1 MVVQTRR
8 SKRQKCQ
15 DENSDVHRISRSSS
29 ALDLTSPCDYT
40 GVGKMTP
47 LMDGGDKEGVVRAR
61 ARSVL
66 GVKHVNSI
74 PTTTSPHEVT
84 KVPQS
89 MPTDDDDVFDGGH
102 AHHAK
107 SKTRSR
113 VTCGGL
119 PARCPTLE
127 GHDTAV
133 SLSTLPDSCLLEIF
147 RHSSSDESGST
158 VEYAANPC
166 MSVYPLVCQRWKDLL
181 GGPSSVWEHVCV
193 GSSLRR
199 IDVDRMVS
207 WMAKRAPS
215 IKKVSYAFRGA
226 FEYTT
231 TAGALQEATNTVW
244 DLIHVALGP
253 KNLTAMI
260 ESLELTSLET
270 QVYENILK
278 HAAAYFP
285 NLHSLSLSG
294 LGDLSKDAM
303 QGLEALKGL
312 EHLSLR
318 FDKDVMNPFQG
329 ENGSLPASIFAM
341 TQLKSLTLE
350 TKGICSIQPAIS
362 TMKNL
367 EELKLESMTNMA
379 SLPLMI
385 VQLRNLTKLSL
396 KGSKGLFGA
405 ANSSRNGGTIEPG
418 TERMFWMIRSLPRLE
433 QLNLDGC
440 GIKEFPLLDSL
451 PVNSSLK
458 RLSMNDNPE
467 MVFKKGLAAFQAL
480 EWVSMKSCNMPCVS
494 SAVTALKNL
503 RYLDISNNGLV
514 ECNGLGK
521 LSKLRVLHASHNHF
535 PSFPRDIL
543 ALSNLKELHM
553 YGCIYLE
560 FPASLEHL
568 TTAWKHMVRMDLRKG
583 VAPHPARYQ
592 ASSLYWLRKL
602 DEAYEAAHQRSG
614 VILFDASND
623 E

>member
-1 MVVQTRR
+1 MVVHTRR

-15 DENSDVHRISRSSS
+15 DENADIHRHSTSSS
-29 ALDLTSPCDYT
+29 FIDLSSPCDCT

-47 LMDGGDKEGVVRAR
+47 LMAGGGRGGVVRPR

-66 GVKHVNSI
+66 GAKQVNSI
-74 PTTTSPHEVT
+74 PTTTSPHEVI

-102 AHHAK
+102 AHHTK

-119 PARCPTLE
+119 PARYPALE
-127 GHDTAV
+127 GHEPAV
-133 SLSTLPDSCLLEIF
+133 TLSSLPDSCLLEIF
-147 RHSSSDESGST
+147 RHSVCDES
-158 VEYAANPC
+158 VEYTANPC
-166 MSVYPLVCQRWKDLL
+166 LSVFPLVCQRWKDLL
-181 GGPSSVWEHVCV
+181 GGPSPVWEHLSF

-199 IDVDRMVS
+199 IDIDVMVA
-207 WMAKRAPS
+207 WMKKRAPS
-215 IKKVSYAFRGA
+215 IKKLSYAFKGV
-226 FEYTT
+226 FECNASVEGNTP
-231 TAGALQEATNTVW
+231 ASVVETVW
-244 DLIHVALGP
+244 DLIHLVLGP
-253 KNLTAMI
+253 KNLTSTI
-260 ESLELTSLET
+260 ESLDFTSLDKD
-270 QVYENILK
+270 VYENVLK
-278 HAAAYFP
+278 HAATYFP
-285 NLHSLSLSG
+285 NIRSLSLSG
-294 LGDLSKDAM
+294 LGNLSKDAM
-303 QGLEALKGL
+303 QGLEALGGL
-312 EHLSLR
+312 ERLSLR
-318 FDKDVMNPFQG
+318 FDRDVLHPFQG
-329 ENGSLPASIFAM
+329 ENGSLPAGLFAM
-341 TQLKSLTLE
+341 AQLKSLTLE
-350 TKGICSIQPAIS
+350 TKGICSIQPAIA

-367 EELKLESMTNMA
+367 EELGLESMTNVA

-405 ANSSRNGGTIEPG
+405 ANSNLDNGTIEPG

-433 QLNLDGC
+433 ELNLDSC

-451 PVNSSLK
+451 PVNSSLR

-543 ALSNLKELHM
+543 ALSNLRELHM

-560 FPASLEHL
+560 FSASLEHL
-568 TTAWKHMVRMDLRKG
+568 ATTWKHMVRMDLRKG

-592 ASSLYWLRKL
+592 ASSLHLLQKL
-602 DEAYEAAHQRSG
+602 AGAYETSHQRSD
-614 VILFDASND
+614 VILFD